1 MTLMTKMMMLMMHVY
16 RKYVVFNIYNVYL
29 YMIWRILYI
38 FKVLLGVLCNAEHTF
53 RRWCNKIEAGHIL
66 AIYIY
71 PLSISSVIIMIS
83 ICSRYGMYFID
94 NMINLYIS
102 FFFWHKYIL
111 YVTTLVFSI
120 YNTLPYFGFMYCVL
134 GGWWVVGGGG
144 CILDDASLWFHAMHC
159 LLYMK

>member
-38 FKVLLGVLCNAEHTF
+38 FKVLLGVLCNAEYTLGHGAIKK
-53 RRWCNKIEAGHIL
+53 RRATYLQYTSIPCLYHLWLYNDFYLFSLWHVFYRLHDKS
-66 AIYIY
+66 IY
-71 PLSISSVIIMIS
+71 
-83 ICSRYGMYFID
+83 
-94 NMINLYIS
+94 
-102 FFFWHKYIL
+102 FFFFLHKYIL

-120 YNTLPYFGFMYCVL
+120 YNTLPYFGFMYCVFR
-134 GGWWVVGGGG
+134 GVVGGGG
-144 CILDDASLWFHAMHC
+144 CILDEASLWFHAMHC

>member
-1 MTLMTKMMMLMMHVY
+1 MTLMTKMMMMMMMMLHVY
-16 RKYVVFNIYNVYL
+16 RKYVVFNIYIYTWFEG
-29 YMIWRILYI
+29 YYI
-38 FKVLLGVLCNAEHTF
+38 FLKCYWGFFVTQSTLKT
-53 RRWCNKIEAGHIL
+53 WCNKKEAGHIL

-120 YNTLPYFGFMYCVL
+120 YNTLPYFGFMYCVFR
-134 GGWWVVGGGG
+134 GVVGGGG
-144 CILDDASLWFHAMHC
+144 CILDEASLWFHAMHC
-159 LLYMK
+159 LLYTK